1 MKKFLSVF
9 LVGCL
14 LFLLPAATWASS
26 EPTYESE
33 QGQAMIKAPSA
44 SKNSSADAPEDDS
57 DFSDSEESTEGTIS
71 SSDSSSGMDWS
82 AANTASTP
90 SSTSREFTVCID
102 PGHQGSWVDMS
113 AQEPMAPGSSQTKNK
128 ATTGTSGN
136 YSKVPEYEV
145 NLEVSLVLQKEL
157 TSRGYKVVMTR
168 EDNDKAIS
176 NKERAEFATESGA
189 DITVRIHA
197 NSDNSASA
205 AGALTMAPTSSNQ
218 YLDKDLIEK
227 SNTLASCIIDSYCN
241 ATGLANK
248 GVISADNMTGTN
260 WSTVPVA
267 ILEMGF
273 MSNQNDDLYITN
285 SANHETMAKG
295 IADGIDA
302 YFNTVYPD
310 ITAVGEHLSD
320 LTESLEKNYTDPL
333 EAKGE
338 TWAIAAMDL
347 KTQDY
352 STVNAEQSMQ
362 SASVI
367 KAFIMA
373 AVYDKLVYP
382 DEGTTVSSDYESTLK
397 PLLTSMITVSD
408 NDSANELVRKLG
420 GGDFQAGAS
429 VVNGFCQERG
439 YMTTHLG
446 REFLATDP
454 ADDNYTSASDCCRLL
469 SDIYNS
475 SLVNADAS
483 ADMLALL
490 TSQTKTSKIPAGVP
504 SGTAT
509 ANKTGELADSGKL
522 GVVENDISIVFD
534 KDHPYV
540 LCVLSN
546 NIQNNTSA
554 QDTIKKISADVY
566 TYMTTKQK

>member
-1 MKKFLSVF
+1 MRKFLSVF
-9 LVGCL
+9 LTGCL
-14 LFLLPAATWASS
+14 LLLLPATVWASQ
-26 EPTYESE
+26 ETTYESE
-33 QGQAMIKAPSA
+33 QGQAMIKAPSSA
-44 SKNSSADAPEDDS
+44 SGDSSSAETDDS
-57 DFSDSEESTEGTIS
+57 NFSSGDDEGTLS

-90 SSTSREFTVCID
+90 STSSKQFTVCID

-176 NKERAEFATESGA
+176 NKERAEFATEAGA

-218 YLDKDLIEK
+218 YLDKDIIEK

-260 WSTVPVA
+260 WSTIPVA

-273 MSNQNDDLYITN
+273 MSNQSDDLYITN

-302 YFNTVYPD
+302 YFNTVEPD
-310 ITAVGEHLSD
+310 VTAVGEHLAD
-320 LTESLEKNYTDPL
+320 LTDSLEKNYTDPL
-333 EAKGE
+333 EQKGE
-338 TWAIAAMDL
+338 LWAIAAMDL
-347 KTQDY
+347 KTQAY

-382 DEGTTVSSDYESTLK
+382 NEGTTVSSDYESTLK

-420 GGDFQAGAS
+420 GGEFQAGAAI
-429 VVNGFCQERG
+429 VNEFCQERN
-439 YMTTHLG
+439 YTSTHLG

-454 ADDNYTSASDCCRLL
+454 TDDNYTNASDCCRLL
-469 SDIYNS
+469 SEIYNS

-483 ADMLALL
+483 AEMLSLL
-490 TSQTKTSKIPAGVP
+490 QAQTKTEKIPAGVP
-504 SGTAT
+504 SGVAT
-509 ANKTGELADSGKL
+509 ANKTGELADSDKL
-522 GVVENDISIVFD
+522 GVVENDIAIVFD
-534 KDHPYV
+534 ENHPYV

>member
-1 MKKFLSVF
+1 MRKFLSVF
-9 LVGCL
+9 LTGCL
-14 LFLLPAATWASS
+14 LLLLPATVWASL
-26 EPTYESE
+26 ETTYESE
-33 QGQAMIKAPSA
+33 QGQAMIKAPSSA
-44 SKNSSADAPEDDS
+44 SGDSSSAETDDS
-57 DFSDSEESTEGTIS
+57 DFSSGDDEGTLS

-90 SSTSREFTVCID
+90 STSSKQFTVCID

-176 NKERAEFATESGA
+176 NKERAEFATEAGA

-218 YLDKDLIEK
+218 YLDKDIIEK

-260 WSTVPVA
+260 WSTIPVA

-273 MSNQNDDLYITN
+273 MSNQSDDLYITN

-302 YFNTVYPD
+302 YFNTVEPD

-320 LTESLEKNYTDPL
+320 LTESLEKNYTDSL

-347 KTQDY
+347 KTQNY

-373 AVYDKLVYP
+373 VVYDKLVYP
-382 DEGTTVSSDYESTLK
+382 NEGTTVSSDYESTLK

-420 GGDFQAGAS
+420 GGEFQAGAAI
-429 VVNGFCQERG
+429 VNEFCQERN
-439 YMTTHLG
+439 YTSTHLG

-454 ADDNYTSASDCCRLL
+454 TDDNYTNASDCCRLL
-469 SDIYNS
+469 SEIYNS

-483 ADMLALL
+483 AEMLSLL
-490 TSQTKTSKIPAGVP
+490 QAQTKTEKIPAGVP
-504 SGTAT
+504 SGVAT
-509 ANKTGELADSGKL
+509 VNKTGELADSDKL
-522 GVVENDISIVFD
+522 GVVENDIAIVFD
-534 KDHPYV
+534 ENHPYV

>member
-9 LVGCL
+9 LTGCL
-14 LFLLPAATWASS
+14 LLLLPGTVWASQ
-26 EPTYESE
+26 ETNYESE

-44 SKNSSADAPEDDS
+44 SSPDTSTDS
-57 DFSDSEESTEGTIS
+57 DDAHFSDSEDNDDGTLS
-71 SSDSSSGMDWS
+71 SSGSSSGMDWS

-90 SSTSREFTVCID
+90 STSSRQFTVCID

-176 NKERAEFATESGA
+176 NKERAEFATEAGA

-218 YLDKDLIEK
+218 YLDKDIIEK

-260 WSTVPVA
+260 WSTIPVA

-273 MSNQNDDLYITN
+273 MSNQSDDLYITN

-302 YFNTVYPD
+302 YFNTVEPD
-310 ITAVGEHLSD
+310 VTAVGEHLAD
-320 LTESLEKNYTDPL
+320 LTDSLEKNYTDPL
-333 EAKGE
+333 EQKGE
-338 TWAIAAMDL
+338 LWAITAMDL
-347 KTQDY
+347 KTQAY

-382 DEGTTVSSDYESTLK
+382 NEGTTVSSDYESTLK

-420 GGDFQAGAS
+420 GGDFQAGATI
-429 VVNGFCQERG
+429 VNEFCQERN
-439 YMTTHLG
+439 YTSTHLG

-454 ADDNYTSASDCCRLL
+454 TDDNYTNASDCCRLL
-469 SDIYNS
+469 SEIYNS

-483 ADMLALL
+483 AEMLSLL
-490 TSQTKTSKIPAGVP
+490 QAQTKTEKIPAGVP
-504 SGTAT
+504 SGVAT
-509 ANKTGELADSGKL
+509 ANKTGELADSDKL
-522 GVVENDISIVFD
+522 GVVENDIAIVFD
-534 KDHPYV
+534 ENHPYV